1 MPVFMIAMANIKK
14 KKGVAVSMG
23 VLILLAVAIFNVGL
37 TLLAGINRFYD
48 MENDRLNGAHYMVRF
63 TGNEYREEYLD
74 FFLQDPRV
82 ETAETEEAVLMQM
95 ASFPE
100 GGIITANFLN
110 MDINRKISGYFV
122 AEQTEVPEDEAVYM
136 PVFMK
141 DLGYGLG
148 DELILNYN
156 KKDYHFRIAGFTQ
169 STWLHSSVSS
179 MVNFYMPEKAYEK
192 LYEQQGGGYILLV
205 RLKDQA
211 DLKGLTADFKNST
224 DVNIEAISMEAN
236 AMEITIDDMRNGTTM
251 VSPLFRRCC
260 LYSRF

>member
-1 MPVFMIAMANIKK
+1 MCIRDRPHSEGVEAGSTIATIT
-14 KKGVAVSMG
+14 GIAVPAMSD
-23 VLILLAVAIFNVGL
+23 NK
-37 TLLAGINRFYD
+37 
-48 MENDRLNGAHYMVRF
+48 
-63 TGNEYREEYLD
+63 
-74 FFLQDPRV
+74 
-82 ETAETEEAVLMQM
+82 EEAWEFIKFM
-95 ASFPE
+95 AGPE
-100 GGIITANFLN
+100 GAEIVA
-110 MDINRKISGYFV
+110 DSGSIPAV
-122 AEQTEVPEDEAVYM
+122 KTEAVIDELAAMEGFPQDEQSREDVY
-136 PVFMK
+136 K
-141 DLGYGLG
+141 RQGLRIWTG

-236 AMEITIDDMRNGTTM
+236 ACLLYTSCRGNERCGDGTSWKISMRCPG
-251 VSPLFRRCC
+251 
-260 LYSRF
+260 